1 MSDNACS
8 CQSGLAYAAC
18 CGRWHEG
25 PLHLQASDAL
35 ALMRSRYCAYV
46 RDLRG
51 YLLATWHPSTR
62 PAAIEAPTAGLKWLG
77 LEIKRHT
84 VLSDTVAQVEFVARS
99 KVVGRA
105 HRLHEQ
111 SRFVLE
117 GGRWYY
123 VSGDV
128 GSDVS

>member
-1 MSDNACS
+1 M
-8 CQSGLAYAAC
+8 
-18 CGRWHEG
+18 
-25 PLHLQASDAL
+25 HLQAPDAL

-46 RDLRG
+46 LDLRD

-62 PAAIEAPTAGLKWLG
+62 PAAVDSPPAGLKWLG

-84 VLSDTVAQVEFVARS
+84 VLSSTVAQVEFVARS
-99 KVVGRA
+99 KLAGRA
-105 HRLHEQ
+105 HRLQEL
-111 SRFVLE
+111 SRFVFE

-128 GSDVS
+128 GGNVS